1 MATEKSRKKAAERLR
16 ALDKKGD
23 EERRVKRNQLRTKA
37 HMGDRATRKKA
48 STELSNMSRPKQ
60 WRD

>member
-1 MATEKSRKKAAERLR
+1 MATEKSRKKAAARLR
-16 ALDKKGD
+16 ALEKEGLDAQK
-23 EERRVKRNQLRTKA
+23 VKRNQLRTKA

-48 STELSNMSRPKQ
+48 TAELSEMSKPKQ